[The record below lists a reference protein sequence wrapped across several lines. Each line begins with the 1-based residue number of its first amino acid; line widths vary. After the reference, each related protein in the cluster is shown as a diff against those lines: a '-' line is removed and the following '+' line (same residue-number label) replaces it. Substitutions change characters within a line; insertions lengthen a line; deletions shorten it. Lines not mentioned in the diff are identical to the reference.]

1 MNVIMKDRHFLSV
14 SAIDESNEAVQIL
27 VNVADILLVTSIPR
41 TQLEYYRKYCN
52 FSGDNV
58 CEIILRNYNNQQIR
72 YLVHKSY
79 NEMVNIMGQTG
90 YIID

>member
-1 MNVIMKDRHFLSV
+1 MNKIIKDRHFLSV
-14 SAIDESNEAVQIL
+14 SAIDGRHEAVKIF
-27 VNVADILLVTSIPR
+27 VNLSDILLVTSIPH
-41 TQLEYYRKYCN
+41 TQLEYYRKYCH